1 MAACVRECECAV
13 RDNDALARRK
23 SERGKKCTLKVNRL
37 AIFLYLNSSIKV
49 PMTTV
54 WLAVLSARPRLEPT
68 GAIGG
73 IGAKASAPT
82 SARAK
87 MQAFLYMVTLPVW
100 HSRWIVVLANQSER
114 TMASEQCEQYAA
126 MPSMCTFHALGWK
139 RVPNILLLYGNY
151 RRNCPQSHSRV
162 PCFRVCRDFRKQ
174 KPSEVKQ
181 GLH

>member
-100 HSRWIVVLANQSER
+100 HSRWIVVLANPGER

-126 MPSMCTFHALGWK
+126 MPSMCTFGRELQISCSYMETTVGIA
-139 RVPNILLLYGNY
+139 P
-151 RRNCPQSHSRV
+151 SRI
-162 PCFRVCRDFRKQ
+162 PEFRVSGFAGIFENK
-174 KPSEVKQ
+174 KLLSEARSS
-181 GLH
+181 LSL